1 MTTLI
6 VGAGLVGAQVA
17 HLLVERG
24 ERPVL
29 LDSAAQPAAL
39 AEVFDL
45 ARAELVAGDILRPL
59 TIVDALRR
67 HGITRIVHTAANPML
82 TLGAQRD
89 PYAAIQLNIM
99 GTVNVI
105 EAARAFGIRRVVV
118 SSSNVLNHFLVPGDG
133 SGDPMR
139 EGAWPRPSTFY
150 SATKQAIES
159 LGLNYARWTGLE
171 FAAMRYGAV
180 FGPWSGTGGG
190 GPSNVMREAV
200 RAALE
205 GREAVLPAGAMEWV
219 YSKDAALG
227 TVLALEAETL
237 GGGVFNITMGALS
250 RPADMADALRAA
262 VPGAKVKIDTPSAAA
277 VSLPD
282 MKGVSDLSAAKSV
295 LGFTPQFSLVAGV
308 RDLVEWTKRRTPP
321 IASPPH
327 SSPSSPVP
335 PAHRP
340 ASTRA

>member
-17 HLLVERG
+17 RMLIERG

-29 LDSAAQPAAL
+29 FDTAAQPAAL
-39 AEVFDL
+39 GEIFDV
-45 ARAELVAGDILRPL
+45 ARAELMAGDILRPL
-59 TIVDALRR
+59 ALADAMLK
-67 HGITRIVHTAANPML
+67 HQVTRVVHTAANPMR

-89 PYAAIQLNIM
+89 PFAAIQLNVM

-105 EAARAFGIRRVVV
+105 EAARVHGIKRVVV
-118 SSSNVLNHFLVPGDG
+118 SSSNVLNHFLTGGDG
-133 SGDPMR
+133 GGDPMK
-139 EGAWPRPSTFY
+139 EDAFPRPSTFY

-180 FGPWSGTGGG
+180 FGPWSGAGGG
-190 GPSNVMREAV
+190 GPSNLMREAV
-200 RAALE
+200 REALE

-227 TVLALEAETL
+227 TVLALEAAKL
-237 GGGVFNITMGALS
+237 GGGVFNITMGSLS
-250 RPADMADALRAA
+250 SPADMVKALQAA
-262 VPGAKVKIDTPSAAA
+262 VPGAKVRIETPAAAA

-282 MKGVSDLSAAKSV
+282 MKAVSDLSTAKAV
-295 LGFTPQFSLVAGV
+295 LGFRPKFDLVAGV
-308 RDLVEWTKRRTPP
+308 KDLTEWMKARKR
-321 IASPPH
+321 
-327 SSPSSPVP
+327 
-335 PAHRP
+335 
-340 ASTRA
+340 

>member
-6 VGAGLVGAQVA
+6 IGAGLVGAQVA
-17 HLLVERG
+17 RILIERG

-29 LDSAAQPAAL
+29 FDTAAQPAAL
-39 AEVFDL
+39 GEIFDL

-59 TIVDALRR
+59 TLADALRR
-67 HGITRIVHTAANPML
+67 HGIARIVHTAANPML

-89 PYAAIQLNIM
+89 PYAAIQLNVM

-105 EAARAFGIRRVVV
+105 EAARAFGLKRVVV
-118 SSSNVLNHFLVPGDG
+118 SSSNVLNHFLLPGDG
-133 SGDPMR
+133 SGDAMR

-150 SATKQAIES
+150 AATKQAIES
-159 LGLNYARWTGLE
+159 LGLNYARWTGIE

-180 FGPWSGTGGG
+180 FGPWSGAGGG

-227 TVLALEAETL
+227 TVLALDAPNL
-237 GGGVFNITMGALS
+237 GAPQSGGGVFNITMGALS
-250 RPADMADALRAA
+250 RPEDMKRALEAA
-262 VPGAKVKIDTPSAAA
+262 VPGAKVRIETPTAAA

-282 MKGVSDLSAAKSV
+282 MQAVSDLSRARAV
-295 LGFTPQFSLVAGV
+295 LGYAPQYGLAEGV
-308 RDLVEWTKRRTPP
+308 RDLAAWMKARKP
-321 IASPPH
+321 
-327 SSPSSPVP
+327 
-335 PAHRP
+335 
-340 ASTRA
+340 

>member
-17 HLLVERG
+17 RILIERG

-39 AEVFDL
+39 GEVFDV

-59 TIVDALRR
+59 ALADAMLR

-89 PYAAIQLNIM
+89 PFAAIQLNIM

-105 EAARAFGIRRVVV
+105 EAARVHGIKRVVV
-118 SSSNVLNHFLVPGDG
+118 SSSNVLNHFLTGGDG
-133 SGDPMR
+133 GGDPMK
-139 EGAWPRPSTFY
+139 EDAFPRPSTFY

-159 LGLNYARWTGLE
+159 LGLNYARWLGLE

-180 FGPWSGTGGG
+180 FGPWSGAGGG

-227 TVLALEAETL
+227 TVLALDAAKL
-237 GGGVFNITMGALS
+237 GAPNIGGGVFNITMGSLS
-250 RPADMADALRAA
+250 SPSDMAKALQAA
-262 VPGAKVKIDTPSAAA
+262 VPGAKVRIETPTAAA

-282 MKGVSDLSAAKSV
+282 MKAVSDLTTAKSV
-295 LGFTPQFSLVAGV
+295 LGFTPKFGLVAGV
-308 RDLVEWTKRRTPP
+308 KDLTEWMKARKR
-321 IASPPH
+321 
-327 SSPSSPVP
+327 
-335 PAHRP
+335 
-340 ASTRA
+340 